1 MGTRTT
7 SNCGMELTTTSQ
19 PILQGGKYNDL
30 LHSIAKFNTWSK
42 LTAKIQ
48 DVDA

>member
-19 PILQGGKYNDL
+19 PILQGGKYDL